1 MPRTMKSASKI
12 LESMSNWPESWAID
26 EGDNQKGAEIVADL
40 KSFAESLVEL
50 GLAPTTIRRHVN
62 NLWLLGGEIIR
73 ELNFDRDQREKTA
86 SELLEDSVDDEGG
99 PYCRH
104 LETEAEMKSFDAT
117 CKKLNAYLEERRSI

>member
-12 LESMSNWPESWAID
+12 LESMSDWPESWAID

-40 KSFAESLVEL
+40 KGFAESLVEL
-50 GLAPTTIRRHVN
+50 RLAPTTIRRHVN

-104 LETEAEMKSFDAT
+104 LETEAETKSFDAT

>member
-12 LESMSNWPESWAID
+12 LESMSDWPESWAID
-26 EGDNQKGAEIVADL
+26 EGDNQKGAEIVAAL
-40 KSFAESLVEL
+40 KGFAESLVEL

-73 ELNFDRDQREKTA
+73 ELNFERDQREKTA
-86 SELLEDSVDDEGG
+86 SELLKDSVDDEGG

-117 CKKLNAYLEERRSI
+117 CKKLNAYLEKRRSI